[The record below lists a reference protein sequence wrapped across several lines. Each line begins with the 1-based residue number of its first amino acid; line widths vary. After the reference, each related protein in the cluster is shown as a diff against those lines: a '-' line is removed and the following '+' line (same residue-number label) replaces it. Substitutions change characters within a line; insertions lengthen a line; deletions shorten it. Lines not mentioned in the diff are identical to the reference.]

1 MRSTDRF
8 SIEDVRCDVAGAS
21 LAVTNL
27 SVGGFYVACEPPL
40 PMGHSVAFD
49 LVFGDGWR
57 ASAVGRVAWVNAQ
70 ESTTPGLPMGC
81 GITITK
87 IAFPDKLAL
96 VDRLRRASSIVDPRR

>member
-8 SIEDVRCDVAGAS
+8 AIEDVRCDVAGAT

-27 SVGGFYVACEPPL
+27 SVGGFFVACEPPL
-40 PMGHSVAFD
+40 PLGQSVAFD

-70 ESTTPGLPMGC
+70 DGWPRLDVLGDFMRERALQIMSP
-81 GITITK
+81 
-87 IAFPDKLAL
+87 FPWAQAGTRAPI
-96 VDRLRRASSIVDPRR
+96 DRSS

>member
-8 SIEDVRCDVAGAS
+8 AIEDVRCDVAGAT

-27 SVGGFYVACEPPL
+27 SVGGFFVACEPPL
-40 PMGHSVAFD
+40 PLGQSVAFD

-70 ESTTPGLPMGC
+70 QSETPALPRGC

-96 VDRLRRASSIVDPRR
+96 VDRLRRAAVVVDPRR